1 MQMQESKID
10 MGKAVDDDLVV
21 TESSGTESKVQDD
34 NGKSGDDT
42 NADDA
47 DVRPIFDEEPLAE

>member
-21 TESSGTESKVQDD
+21 TESR
-34 NGKSGDDT
+34 DDT